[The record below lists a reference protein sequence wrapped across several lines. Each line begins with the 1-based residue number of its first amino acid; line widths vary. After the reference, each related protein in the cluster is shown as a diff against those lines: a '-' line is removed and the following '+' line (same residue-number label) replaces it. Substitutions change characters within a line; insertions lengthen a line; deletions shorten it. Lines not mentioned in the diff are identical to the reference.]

1 MNRDV
6 SHSVGKT
13 GPTPRFEHVKGR
25 HTAALCS
32 RRAGY
37 GHLRSGSLVPVS
49 KQVICCELER
59 LATYMRCSSRQL
71 TEIQSNGAGRTEG
84 PRQSAW
90 HGAFLTF
97 TAMLYCCEDVCTSPQ
112 GVPDAHGT
120 ESISGSRTQTKGK
133 VVYTHRRHHCSIWV
147 VRS

>member
-13 GPTPRFEHVKGR
+13 GPMPRFEHVKGR

-84 PRQSAW
+84 LVNLR
-90 HGAFLTF
+90 
-97 TAMLYCCEDVCTSPQ
+97 
-112 GVPDAHGT
+112 GT
-120 ESISGSRTQTKGK
+120 EHSLRSQLCCTAAKMFAQAHK
-133 VVYTHRRHHCSIWV
+133 VSQMPMGQKAYQVHAPKLRAKSYILIGGIIAAYG
-147 VRS
+147 